1 MDFIVS
7 NLEENMGKVIST
19 FNVGGVQEN
28 INMSQDEFLFTDGFN
43 ENIKSNN
50 VEEIQMLKDEVINK
64 KEEKKKTRVNKKKN
78 VKLENDKEKTI
89 NNKRDV
95 KAVSE
100 DILSN
105 KENVDNEISK
115 NFKDY
120 IKLCNSMGL
129 IPYWAGFDKYNKL

>member
-1 MDFIVS
+1 MDFIVN

-19 FNVGGVQEN
+19 FDVGGIEEN
-28 INMSQDEFLFTDGFN
+28 INMSQDEFLFTDGFS
-43 ENIKSNN
+43 ESIKSDN
-50 VEEIQMLKDEVINK
+50 VEEIPMLKDEVISK

-78 VKLENDKEKTI
+78 LKSEDDREKAINDKK
-89 NNKRDV
+89 N
-95 KAVSE
+95 VSE

-105 KENVDNEISK
+105 KENVENEINK

-129 IPYWAGFDKYNKL
+129 IPSWVGFDKYKKL

>member
-19 FNVGGVQEN
+19 FDVGGVQEN

-43 ENIKSNN
+43 ESIKGDN
-50 VEEIQMLKDEVINK
+50 VEEIPMLKDEVISK

-89 NNKRDV
+89 NNKREI

-100 DILSN
+100 DILGN
-105 KENVDNEISK
+105 KESVENEISK

-129 IPYWAGFDKYNKL
+129 IPSWVGFDKYKKL

>member
-19 FNVGGVQEN
+19 FDVGGVQEN

-43 ENIKSNN
+43 ESIKGDN
-50 VEEIQMLKDEVINK
+50 VEEIPMLKDEVISK

-89 NNKRDV
+89 NNKREI
-95 KAVSE
+95 KAVA
-100 DILSN
+100 
-105 KENVDNEISK
+105 ISSQAPQ
-115 NFKDY
+115 NH
-120 IKLCNSMGL
+120 L
-129 IPYWAGFDKYNKL
+129 